1 MKLARDQSRSRVELL
16 AEKRNLFKEM
26 NDEQN
31 EIVKGRRRNKM
42 MLMMQEE

>member
-1 MKLARDQSRSRVELL
+1 MKLARGQSHSRVELL

-26 NDEQN
+26 NEEQN

-42 MLMMQEE
+42 LLMMQEE